1 MDSAVANAQRP
12 GRQKQVLD
20 STHALTHKFLSC
32 SVPRLFWTIL
42 IWTGDYKSYLRLL
55 GDLHSKDPQNHLLS
69 ASDPWNSKSFL
80 SDRFLSWRSQKMRK
94 IAKVEGRIYN
104 SCSSE
109 SLHKLC
115 LMPSKLFKSS
125 ILCQVWWLTPLI
137 PALGG
142 RQRQVNFWVQ
152 GQPGLQSE
160 FQDSHGY
167 TEKPCLK
174 KQKQNKSSILYP
186 SHRG

>member
-1 MDSAVANAQRP
+1 MDSAAANAQRP

-20 STHALTHKFLSC
+20 STHALIHKFLSC
-32 SVPRLFWTIL
+32 SVPRLFWTIS

-69 ASDPWNSKSFL
+69 ASEPWNSKPFL
-80 SDRFLSWRSQKMRK
+80 RDGFLSWRSQEMRK

-104 SCSSE
+104 SCSGE

-125 ILCQVWWLTPLI
+125 ILYPTYRDKWKEMETSMKFAEARIHWDKFRRSLI
-137 PALGG
+137 K
-142 RQRQVNFWVQ
+142 
-152 GQPGLQSE
+152 QPCTREL
-160 FQDSHGY
+160 
-167 TEKPCLK
+167 P
-174 KQKQNKSSILYP
+174 SI
-186 SHRG
+186 

>member
-1 MDSAVANAQRP
+1 MDSALANAQRP
-12 GRQKQVLD
+12 ARQKQVLD

-55 GDLHSKDPQNHLLS
+55 GDLHSKDLQNHLLS
-69 ASDPWNSKSFL
+69 ASEPWNSKPFL
-80 SDRFLSWRSQKMRK
+80 RDGFLSWRSQEMRK
-94 IAKVEGRIYN
+94 TAKVEGRIYN
-104 SCSSE
+104 SCSGE

-125 ILCQVWWLTPLI
+125 ISRAWWRTPLTP
-137 PALGG
+137 ALG
-142 RQRQVNFWVQ
+142 RQRQADFWDR

-160 FQDSHGY
+160 FQDSQGC

-174 KQKQNKSSILYP
+174 KKK
-186 SHRG
+186 